1 MGGEKDYKIVKGYF
15 GIFFEDKESTKSLEI
30 ILDIYY
36 DIIYS
41 EVDQE
46 STQEK
51 LFKVLHNLKESN
63 SLNSILKE
71 KDVENLKLLLN
82 DVLKIR
88 YNEKEYYLGNQA
100 FAQLTL
106 DELHRV
112 LLEIKYLKDKQ
123 NIKNKELPI

>member
-1 MGGEKDYKIVKGYF
+1 MGEKRLQNCQRILWD
-15 GIFFEDKESTKSLEI
+15 FFEDKESTKSLEI

-88 YNEKEYYLGNQA
+88 YNEKECYLGNQA